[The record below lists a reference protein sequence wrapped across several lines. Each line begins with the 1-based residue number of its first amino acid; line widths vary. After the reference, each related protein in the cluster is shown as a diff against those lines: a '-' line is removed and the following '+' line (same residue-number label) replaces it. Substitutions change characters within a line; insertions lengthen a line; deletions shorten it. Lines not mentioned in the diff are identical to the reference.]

1 MVPNLQ
7 LAAEGNLTFT
17 LDKMRE
23 FMEIYLW
30 RYVVDNRPKMVER
43 TSAGED
49 VEVVIAVCT
58 RNG

>member
-1 MVPNLQ
+1 MK
-7 LAAEGNLTFT
+7 GNLTFT

-23 FMEIYLW
+23 FMEVYLW

>member
-1 MVPNLQ
+1 MR

-30 RYVVDNRPKMVER
+30 RYVVDNRLKMVER
-43 TSAGED
+43 AWVDED
-49 VEVVIAVCT
+49 VEVVIAVRT
-58 RNG
+58 GHG